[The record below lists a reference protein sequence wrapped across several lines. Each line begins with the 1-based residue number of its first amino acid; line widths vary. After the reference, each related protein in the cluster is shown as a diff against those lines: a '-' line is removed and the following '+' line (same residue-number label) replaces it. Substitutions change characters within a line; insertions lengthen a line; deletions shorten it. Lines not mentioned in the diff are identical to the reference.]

1 MPKIEKDKPL
11 PDHTKLDYDECYAKV
26 ILEDVFPTRYA
37 NLLIEDKP
45 DLIDNVNCIG
55 VEVTNSV
62 SQKRREL
69 LKLWYMIPYIDE
81 QQKEKNIERMRQL
94 GVEYTGGIQSWPS
107 IGHSKQISDFFDTFE
122 KKVQKLNNSQYV
134 TLERYDLFVISELFL
149 TLEELSEMLIEL
161 QKRNISQLKYSYV
174 YLFYLEGIV
183 EFDLKKG
190 EYRIVEYGNQYEY
203 AEAARKMVEKGE
215 EDDQA

>member
-26 ILEDVFPTRYA
+26 ILEDVFPTRYT
-37 NLLIEDKP
+37 NLSIEDKP
-45 DLIDNVNCIG
+45 DLIDNVDCIG

-81 QQKEKNIERMRQL
+81 QQKEKNIERMLQL
-94 GVEYTGGIQSWPS
+94 GVEYTGGIQSWPN